1 MYPYPLLLGLGN
13 EVLSVTRLHMSL
25 FGYSL
30 FRFTSESSFFRACKI
45 YIIHRRPPSE
55 TLEMYLYFE
64 LLTEKKNLLLNTFV
78 LGPS

>member
-13 EVLSVTRLHMSL
+13 EVLPVTRLHMSL

-55 TLEMYLYFE
+55 TLETYLYFE

>member
-13 EVLSVTRLHMSL
+13 KVLPVTRLHMSL

-64 LLTEKKNLLLNTFV
+64 LLTGKKNLLLNTFV